1 MLNRLIKNSKLS
13 LNDFQILK
21 VNILIVDDKFFFKK
35 KLQTT
40 Y

>member
-21 VNILIVDDKFFFKK
+21 VNILIVDDKFFKK